1 MCAWYQRAH
10 LAARDLKV
18 KSTPHAGSIDAAACV
33 PRAIAA
39 VTFRVGL
46 WRALSIRVNLGKV

>member
-18 KSTPHAGSIDAAACV
+18 KPASHAGSVDAAACM

-39 VTFRVGL
+39 VTFRVVL